1 MRMAGFSEPAW
12 RRTDRV
18 LVCQYADGCLQY
30 PKTNCSSISS
40 LIACSCLL
48 FVALCCSCLF
58 CCSCLLLPALAC
70 SCLLLPAL
78 VCSSALVC
86 SCLLC
91 FLLHPNGC
99 HHFGAAC
106 VELTSSFALSA
117 SHNFYT
123 SRFCTPSE
131 HTGSCHLT
139 VGPSGQQAYR
149 KIVSPDCHP
158 TRFCTPSE
166 HTGSCHFVVVGPAGQ
181 QAFRKIVSPRLHFP
195 RGSAPP
201 MSTSA
206 AVSRQSVHPVSWIG
220 FSQFLH
226 IAVLH
231 PQ

>member
-58 CCSCLLLPALAC
+58 LLLFVALACFCCSCLLLPALAC
-70 SCLLLPAL
+70 SCLLFVALCCSCLFLLLLPAL

-139 VGPSGQQAYR
+139 VGPPGQR
-149 KIVSPDCHP
+149 
-158 TRFCTPSE
+158 
-166 HTGSCHFVVVGPAGQ
+166 
-181 QAFRKIVSPRLHFP
+181 
-195 RGSAPP
+195 
-201 MSTSA
+201 
-206 AVSRQSVHPVSWIG
+206 
-220 FSQFLH
+220 H
-226 IAVLH
+226 IDTL
-231 PQ
+231 